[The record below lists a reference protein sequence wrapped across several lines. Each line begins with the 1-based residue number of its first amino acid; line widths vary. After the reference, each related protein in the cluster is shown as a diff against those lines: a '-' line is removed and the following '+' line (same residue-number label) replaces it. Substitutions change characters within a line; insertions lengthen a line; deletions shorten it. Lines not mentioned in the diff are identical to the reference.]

1 VLCALVA
8 AACSHNSRT
17 EPRKQADGSYRLE
30 CTQPLARCL
39 AAFDGTCPKGYE
51 ILHAREDRKFY
62 GPDAYNQPV
71 VTSDATARCHQ
82 PGNPAAAPATSDSA
96 GAVPKSTPSA
106 CVPGATQACV
116 GAGACRGGQQCLAS
130 GAAFG
135 PCDCGTA
142 APAAPA
148 SSAPTPDG
156 GVTPPP

>member
-1 VLCALVA
+1 MLCALFA
-8 AACSHNSRT
+8 AACSHNSRM
-17 EPRKQADGSYRLE
+17 EPRKQADGSYKLE
-30 CTQPLARCL
+30 CTAPLARCL
-39 AAFDGTCPKGYE
+39 AAFEGACPQGYE

-71 VTSDATARCHQ
+71 VTSDATARCRQ
-82 PGNPAAAPATSDSA
+82 PGNPAAAPATSDAA
-96 GAVPKSTPSA
+96 GAVPKSSA

-116 GAGACRGGQQCLAS
+116 GPGACRGGQQCLAS

-142 APAAPA
+142 TPAAPP
-148 SSAPTPDG
+148 PTPDA